1 MTDAHDHPVPVACT
15 LDPKQRA
22 ARRIEWADLGS
33 LARSTEPV
41 PGGVASTFDLSLA
54 DGIEDLADREL
65 SCCGSWLTITSSRSA
80 DTIRLELT
88 AANPEGQAVIEAMVD
103 R

>member
-1 MTDAHDHPVPVACT
+1 MTDDHEHLVPVARV
-15 LDPKQRA
+15 DPKQRA
-22 ARRIEWADLGS
+22 ARQIEWTDLRS
-33 LARSTEPV
+33 LARATERV

-54 DGIEDLADREL
+54 DEIEDLADREL

-88 AANPEGQAVIEAMVD
+88 TASPEGQAVIEAMVD